1 MDRLQSQPPQS
12 LGKLEQLI
20 MDYIWANGPSTAE
33 ACRDALAA
41 QWPMKDSTARTILRR
56 LEEKGYLVH
65 QVQGRT
71 FIYRAAEKRQNVAAR
86 AVRRIID
93 NFCQGSVEQL
103 LTGMVDNRVLAPHE
117 LERLARKIARRKK
130 ERS

>member
-1 MDRLQSQPPQS
+1 MDKSQPQHPEN
-12 LGKLEQLI
+12 LGELEQLI
-20 MDYIWANGPSTAE
+20 MDYIWASGPSTAE

-71 FIYRAAEKRQNVAAR
+71 FIYRAVEKRQNVAAR
-86 AVRRIID
+86 AVKHIMD

-103 LTGMVDNRVLAPHE
+103 LTGMVDNHVLAPRE
-117 LERLARKIARRKK
+117 LERLARKIAQRKK